1 MATAAF
7 ASTMPEP
14 HWLHAA
20 GKARALAFRMLET
33 WSGVSVF
40 LAENISATT
49 PLTTGVAIE
58 VPMYDA

>member
-1 MATAAF
+1 
-7 ASTMPEP
+7 MPEP

-20 GKARALAFRMLET
+20 GKARALLFRKLAT
-33 WSGVSVF
+33 WSGVSLG
-40 LAENISATT
+40 LAENISAAT

>member
-1 MATAAF
+1 
-7 ASTMPEP
+7 MPAP
-14 HWLHAA
+14 HWAQAA

-33 WSGVSVF
+33 WSGVSDL
-40 LAENISATT
+40 LAENISAAT